1 MATASP
7 DDLREELRQL
17 GAERKADEAGRKKLH
32 KQINTKLAR
41 IERAGISK
49 SEAARLLGV
58 HRTTLYRVYKV

>member
-7 DDLREELRQL
+7 DEVREALRLL
-17 GAERKADEAGRKKLH
+17 GERRGQDEAGRATLTKE
-32 KQINTKLAR
+32 INTALAR